1 MFGHH
6 ARRHSVWLFPLNSAS
21 CNGCDQEIQA
31 LHAARYALEEG
42 GIAFAASPRHAD
54 ILLLTGIM
62 TPRNQHAAWRV
73 LEQLAEPRAVIA
85 VGECPINGSVF
96 RQGVDTTLEAF
107 PIDVEL
113 PGCPPSPTLILE
125 AIEAAVNLLDGEG
138 ESETAES
145 TEEPEAAEETQEERE
160 EDSDKEEDA
169 GREAAEEEPE
179 EHADRGNRREKP

>member
-1 MFGHH
+1 MFGRH

-31 LHAARYALEEG
+31 LRAARYALEEG

-54 ILLLTGIM
+54 ILLLTGIL
-62 TPRNQHAAWRV
+62 TPRSRPAAWRV

-85 VGECPINGSVF
+85 VGDCPINGSVF
-96 RQGVDTTLEAF
+96 RAGQDAAPAGEPF

-138 ESETAES
+138 ESA
-145 TEEPEAAEETQEERE
+145 
-160 EDSDKEEDA
+160 
-169 GREAAEEEPE
+169 AAEEEPE
-179 EHADRGNRREKP
+179 AADEEQETEEENPDKEQGTDGEAVDEESEDHADTGNRREKP